1 MKGRERKK
9 RRKRDEGRLVGEYS
23 RRKNLPRTERR
34 KGRNLFIYCTINDR
48 IESNVYWNECMAD
61 QKLEMRMYLSYTI
74 RRAFLFVKSI
84 CDTSSSIIYN
94 AIGIT
99 NNI

>member
-1 MKGRERKK
+1 
-9 RRKRDEGRLVGEYS
+9 
-23 RRKNLPRTERR
+23 
-34 KGRNLFIYCTINDR
+34 
-48 IESNVYWNECMAD
+48 MAD